1 MPNAFF
7 RDVRSIRAQENIGVH
22 SGPPLSVENDP
33 MLKSHRSATT
43 WRSEPEG
50 LEDFK
55 HLVTG
60 PGRFAVTT
68 SYREDLVHPGITF
81 GSGFEK
87 DRRPKIISGGIHRL
101 AAMDLLDDM
110 SGSVP
115 EPSV

>member
-1 MPNAFF
+1 MTAGDS
-7 RDVRSIRAQENIGVH
+7 DVRFRRV
-22 SGPPLSVENDP
+22 SGHRVILAEC
-33 MLKSHRSATT
+33 LLLTQCYRSATT
-43 WRSEPEG
+43 WRSGPEG

-87 DRRPKIISGGIHRL
+87 DRRPKIKSGGIHRL

>member
-1 MPNAFF
+1 
-7 RDVRSIRAQENIGVH
+7 
-22 SGPPLSVENDP
+22 

-101 AAMDLLDDM
+101 AAMDLLEDM

-115 EPSV
+115 EPSVRHFDEIALVCLKYKADVECPDMIWPH